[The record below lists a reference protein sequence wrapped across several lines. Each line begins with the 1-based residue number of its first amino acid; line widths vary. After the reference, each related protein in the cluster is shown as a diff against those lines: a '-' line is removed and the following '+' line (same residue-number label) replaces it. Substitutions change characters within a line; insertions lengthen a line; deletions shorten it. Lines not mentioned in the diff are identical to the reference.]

1 MDWLSLQEP
10 PEAPTRRLTR
20 AEAIGLSV
28 VFHVLVLIL
37 MIRGVEGL
45 PAPLQALLRA
55 VLPPP
60 RPPAEETAVATALEA
75 EKEKTVQPHPETP
88 KIPVQFA
95 YVKIP
100 EESKQEKNPHAALLS
115 DRDRKARQ
123 EVPTPPKEKALS
135 RDPHSKGDAR
145 DRVIP
150 DPRIKEGK
158 DQPQPHQEA
167 GKDEN
172 TRIAELGP
180 DRPKGDTNPA
190 EPQKDNRPDGT
201 GTRPD
206 TIASGAGTGTP
217 SPSGSAALHPD
228 QGERGGGQTHLP
240 QPGGDSEAGGGGHT
254 HLSDMRP
261 SSEFKFRFDNS
272 GWLRGGAYGTL
283 SFDTKGFPWGD
294 YARQI
299 YVIIRNNW
307 LERIPLAAR
316 EGGLQG
322 YSCQHFYIAKDGVIS
337 ELDVVRPSSI
347 PPYNKAA
354 SDALRASS
362 ALPPLPSDFDAA
374 REGLTFCFY
383 YNMYPGEAD

>member
-1 MDWLSLQEP
+1 
-10 PEAPTRRLTR
+10 
-20 AEAIGLSV
+20 
-28 VFHVLVLIL
+28 
-37 MIRGVEGL
+37 
-45 PAPLQALLRA
+45 
-55 VLPPP
+55 
-60 RPPAEETAVATALEA
+60 
-75 EKEKTVQPHPETP
+75 
-88 KIPVQFA
+88 
-95 YVKIP
+95 
-100 EESKQEKNPHAALLS
+100 
-115 DRDRKARQ
+115 
-123 EVPTPPKEKALS
+123 
-135 RDPHSKGDAR
+135 
-145 DRVIP
+145 
-150 DPRIKEGK
+150 
-158 DQPQPHQEA
+158 
-167 GKDEN
+167 
-172 TRIAELGP
+172 
-180 DRPKGDTNPA
+180 
-190 EPQKDNRPDGT
+190 
-201 GTRPD
+201 
-206 TIASGAGTGTP
+206 
-217 SPSGSAALHPD
+217 
-228 QGERGGGQTHLP
+228 
-240 QPGGDSEAGGGGHT
+240 
-254 HLSDMRP
+254 MRP

-272 GWLRGGAYGTL
+272 GWLHGGAYGTL